1 MIEAMAQPDRGQFRL
16 GAVPGIPRPGQF
28 HRHRDIL
35 ARGHRRQEVEGL
47 EDDADPAAARAGQRI
62 LVERTEIEPGD
73 HDLSAARPLQPGQHR
88 EQRRFARSRCA
99 EQRDAFPL
107 RNGEIDAVED
117 AGGAQRQRDFA
128 GVDHHIGGGFMHE
141 RTIALAGRMM
151 RYAAVA
157 ALLQPLA
164 LIACDRA
171 PPAPAAS
178 PGATPTPTAE
188 APRPAGPERLVL
200 AFGDSLYAGY
210 GLDRGQSLP
219 DAVQARLRAA
229 GVNATVVNAG
239 VSGDTSAAGRQRLAF
254 TLDNQPR
261 KPDLVLLG
269 LGGNDVLRQISP
281 AETRA
286 NMTAMMDELKRRGIP
301 VMLTGMKAPPN
312 LGADYVARFDSI
324 WPDLATRYGGTLYPF
339 ILDGVIGDP
348 ALMQGDRVHP
358 NAAGVTRIADR
369 VAPMV
374 KTRLAAE

>member
-1 MIEAMAQPDRGQFRL
+1 
-16 GAVPGIPRPGQF
+16 
-28 HRHRDIL
+28 
-35 ARGHRRQEVEGL
+35 
-47 EDDADPAAARAGQRI
+47 
-62 LVERTEIEPGD
+62 
-73 HDLSAARPLQPGQHR
+73 
-88 EQRRFARSRCA
+88 
-99 EQRDAFPL
+99 
-107 RNGEIDAVED
+107 
-117 AGGAQRQRDFA
+117 
-128 GVDHHIGGGFMHE
+128 
-141 RTIALAGRMM
+141 M
-151 RYAAVA
+151 RYAALA

-171 PPAPAAS
+171 PPAPAAT
-178 PGATPTPTAE
+178 PTTATPTTGATQ

-219 DAVQARLRAA
+219 DALQARLRAA

-254 TLDNQPR
+254 TLDNQAR

-286 NMTAMMDELKRRGIP
+286 NMTAMLDELKRRDIP

-324 WPDLATRYGGTLYPF
+324 WPDLARTYHGTLYPF

-358 NAAGVTRIADR
+358 NAVGVAKIADR
-369 VAPMV
+369 VAPLV
-374 KTRLAAE
+374 KERLAD

>member
-1 MIEAMAQPDRGQFRL
+1 
-16 GAVPGIPRPGQF
+16 
-28 HRHRDIL
+28 
-35 ARGHRRQEVEGL
+35 
-47 EDDADPAAARAGQRI
+47 
-62 LVERTEIEPGD
+62 
-73 HDLSAARPLQPGQHR
+73 
-88 EQRRFARSRCA
+88 
-99 EQRDAFPL
+99 
-107 RNGEIDAVED
+107 
-117 AGGAQRQRDFA
+117 
-128 GVDHHIGGGFMHE
+128 
-141 RTIALAGRMM
+141 M
-151 RYAAVA
+151 RYAALA

-171 PPAPAAS
+171 PPAPAATATT
-178 PGATPTPTAE
+178 ATPTTGAAQ

-219 DAVQARLRAA
+219 DAIQARLRAA

-254 TLDNQPR
+254 TLDNQAR

-286 NMTAMMDELKRRGIP
+286 NMTAMLDELKRRDIP

-324 WPDLATRYGGTLYPF
+324 WPDLARTYHGTLYPF

-358 NAAGVTRIADR
+358 NAVGVAKIADR
-369 VAPMV
+369 VAPLV
-374 KTRLAAE
+374 KERLAD

>member
-1 MIEAMAQPDRGQFRL
+1 
-16 GAVPGIPRPGQF
+16 
-28 HRHRDIL
+28 
-35 ARGHRRQEVEGL
+35 
-47 EDDADPAAARAGQRI
+47 
-62 LVERTEIEPGD
+62 
-73 HDLSAARPLQPGQHR
+73 
-88 EQRRFARSRCA
+88 
-99 EQRDAFPL
+99 
-107 RNGEIDAVED
+107 
-117 AGGAQRQRDFA
+117 
-128 GVDHHIGGGFMHE
+128 
-141 RTIALAGRMM
+141 M
-151 RYAAVA
+151 RYAALA

-171 PPAPAAS
+171 PPAPAATATTT
-178 PGATPTPTAE
+178 GATGATQ

-219 DAVQARLRAA
+219 DAIQARLRAG

-254 TLDNQPR
+254 TLDNQAR

-286 NMTAMMDELKRRGIP
+286 NMTAMLDELKRRDIP

-312 LGADYVARFDSI
+312 LGADYVARFDAI
-324 WPDLATRYGGTLYPF
+324 WPDLARTYHGTLYPF

-358 NAAGVTRIADR
+358 NATGVSRIADR
-369 VAPMV
+369 VAPLV
-374 KTRLAAE
+374 KERLAD

>member
-1 MIEAMAQPDRGQFRL
+1 
-16 GAVPGIPRPGQF
+16 
-28 HRHRDIL
+28 
-35 ARGHRRQEVEGL
+35 
-47 EDDADPAAARAGQRI
+47 
-62 LVERTEIEPGD
+62 
-73 HDLSAARPLQPGQHR
+73 
-88 EQRRFARSRCA
+88 
-99 EQRDAFPL
+99 
-107 RNGEIDAVED
+107 
-117 AGGAQRQRDFA
+117 
-128 GVDHHIGGGFMHE
+128 
-141 RTIALAGRMM
+141 M
-151 RYAAVA
+151 RYAALA

-164 LIACDRA
+164 LTACDRA
-171 PPAPAAS
+171 PPSPA
-178 PGATPTPTAE
+178 ATPTTATPTTGAAQ

-219 DAVQARLRAA
+219 DAIQARLRAG

-254 TLDNQPR
+254 TLDNQAR

-269 LGGNDVLRQISP
+269 LGGNDVLRQIPP

-286 NMTAMMDELKRRGIP
+286 NMTAMLDELKRRDIP

-324 WPDLATRYGGTLYPF
+324 WPDLARTYHGTLYPF

-369 VAPMV
+369 VAPLV
-374 KTRLAAE
+374 KERLAD